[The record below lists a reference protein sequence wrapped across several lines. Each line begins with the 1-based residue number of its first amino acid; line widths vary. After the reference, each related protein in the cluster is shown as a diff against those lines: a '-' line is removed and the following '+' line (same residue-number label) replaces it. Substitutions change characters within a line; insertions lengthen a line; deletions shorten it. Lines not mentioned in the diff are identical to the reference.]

1 MLKTFVTLALTLIFW
16 LASTNADAAT
26 NKTKRKIAK
35 TTDGK
40 FTRHYSK
47 STKKYKSKKSKRY
60 AKYKKNKGGSSVDLR
75 ALTTESPYTD
85 NPETGVNSV
94 ETKPGIQ

>member
-1 MLKTFVTLALTLIFW
+1 MFKTFVTLALAFFLF
-16 LASTNADAAT
+16 ASTTDADAAS
-26 NKTKRKIAK
+26 KKSKRKISK

-40 FTRHYSK
+40 LRKHYSK
-47 STKKYKSKKSKRY
+47 TNKRKKAKRY
-60 AKYKKNKGGSSVDLR
+60 AKYKRHGGNSVDLR

-85 NPETGVNSV
+85 NPDNGVNSV

>member
-1 MLKTFVTLALTLIFW
+1 MLKTFVTLALTFFFLF
-16 LASTNADAAT
+16 SGSDVDAAT
-26 NKTKRKIAK
+26 KKTRRKISK

-40 FTRHYSK
+40 LKKHYSK
-47 STKKYKSKKSKRY
+47 SGKRAKGKKVSRYSKYKRKQ
-60 AKYKKNKGGSSVDLR
+60 GGSSVDLR

-85 NPETGVNSV
+85 NPDNGVNPV

>member
-1 MLKTFVTLALTLIFW
+1 MFKTFVTLALTFFFLF
-16 LASTNADAAT
+16 ASSTDAAT
-26 NKTKRKIAK
+26 KKAKRKISK

-40 FTRHYSK
+40 FRSHYSK
-47 STKKYKSKKSKRY
+47 SGTRAKAKMA
-60 AKYKKNKGGSSVDLR
+60 AKYKRKRGGSSVDLK

-85 NPETGVNSV
+85 NPDNGVNSV